1 MARGWIVDN
10 KLQCSLFPTIWAET
24 PEVWGILLAD
34 FAAHVSDAI
43 AAESDMSREQ
53 VHRIIAKR
61 LIDERDL
68 PIRRAHRRLVDIM
81 ETSNEAMADNMVFTL
96 AFGTPFML
104 GNAGSHC
111 YNPT

>member
-1 MARGWIVDN
+1 MQTAEQAVEVARGWIVDN

-61 LIDERDL
+61 LIDELDL
-68 PIRRAHRRLVDIM
+68 PSAEHTGDFVDHDGDI
-81 ETSNEAMADNMVFTL
+81 
-96 AFGTPFML
+96 
-104 GNAGSHC
+104 
-111 YNPT
+111 